1 MEQTAAKQNTFSI
14 LNIFILTIF
23 LCNRDI
29 TICMALYLVRARPRK
44 EILENLQ
51 QELNSGKISKIRP
64 FGRALQYSLENA
76 RIDTENPD
84 YALWVEED
92 YCSPPLAMERESVL
106 DQYFN
111 DIDIQRVESEEE
123 TWNKIKDKPLLWDK
137 R

>member
-1 MEQTAAKQNTFSI
+1 
-14 LNIFILTIF
+14 
-23 LCNRDI
+23 
-29 TICMALYLVRARPRK
+29 MAFYLVRARPRK

-51 QELNSGKISKIRP
+51 QELNSGKISKMRP